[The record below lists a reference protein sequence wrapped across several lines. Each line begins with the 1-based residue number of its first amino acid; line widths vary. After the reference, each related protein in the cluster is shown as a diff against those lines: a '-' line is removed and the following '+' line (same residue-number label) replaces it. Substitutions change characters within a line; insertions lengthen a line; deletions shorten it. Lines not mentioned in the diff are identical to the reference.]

1 MTDTDNASSSRR
13 PEDPIPTSVD
23 TDDPGVVRY
32 WCEALGVTIEQL
44 QEAVLA
50 AGTDPAAVRQH
61 FLQQGSS
68 AGAG

>member
-1 MTDTDNASSSRR
+1 MSNATTGPR
-13 PEDPIPTSVD
+13 EDPVPTTVD
-23 TDDPGVVRY
+23 TDDPGVVTY
-32 WCEALGVTIEQL
+32 WCREFGVTIEQL

-50 AGTDPAAVRQH
+50 AGNEPAAVRQH

>member
-1 MTDTDNASSSRR
+1 MTDRTAGP
-13 PEDPIPTSVD
+13 PEDPIPTTVD
-23 TDDPGVVRY
+23 TDDPGVVAY
-32 WCEALGVTIEQL
+32 WCEVFGVTLEQL

-50 AGTDPAAVRQH
+50 AGTDPAAVREH

>member
-1 MTDTDNASSSRR
+1 MTDRTAGP
-13 PEDPIPTSVD
+13 PEDPTPTTVD
-23 TDDPGVVRY
+23 TDDPGNVTY
-32 WCEALGVTIEQL
+32 WCELFGVTLEQL